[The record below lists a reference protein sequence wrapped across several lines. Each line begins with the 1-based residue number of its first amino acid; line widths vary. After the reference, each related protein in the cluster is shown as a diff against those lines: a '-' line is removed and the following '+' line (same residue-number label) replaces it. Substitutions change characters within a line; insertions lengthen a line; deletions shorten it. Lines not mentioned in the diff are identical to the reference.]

1 MIKINVN
8 GKELA
13 SFKNRMP
20 QYQDLFFLRLQ
31 EIDINTTTGT
41 VSPIYQPLFRIERQ
55 PRQIG
60 FSVFI
65 GGFEHALIFRAA
77 DPYVSYEKYESV
89 KEKRNGI

>member
-8 GKELA
+8 GKELT

-41 VSPIYQPLFRIERQ
+41 VTPIYIPLFRIERQ
-55 PRQIG
+55 TRQIG

-65 GGFEHALIFRAA
+65 GGFEHALIFQAA
-77 DPYVSYEKYESV
+77 DPYVIYEKYKSV
-89 KEKRNGI
+89 KEEKTEK